1 MMFDRERRGA
11 RPRLPAVAVVLL
23 AAMMAMVTSPPAFGM
38 LQGADAAS
46 TDGIARVR
54 HGVRPGE
61 LLLERRVVNVTSEL
75 AAEKAGTSPV
85 ATTPTSAGALSALL
99 TTESASKG
107 TSGGAFS
114 RTTTRTTTTRRARG
128 LTPARSAPTHP
139 ASPSRSSSS
148 PPTEGAGCGSR

>member
-23 AAMMAMVTSPPAFGM
+23 AAMMAMVTSPPAFGL

-61 LLLERRVVNVTSEL
+61 LAPLRGVQFVPNSVCCETRGVRRFLLV
-75 AAEKAGTSPV
+75 
-85 ATTPTSAGALSALL
+85 
-99 TTESASKG
+99 
-107 TSGGAFS
+107 
-114 RTTTRTTTTRRARG
+114 
-128 LTPARSAPTHP
+128 
-139 ASPSRSSSS
+139 
-148 PPTEGAGCGSR
+148 